1 LRRAQKNRE
10 FILQFQPRVSTAT
23 GRAIGCEALL
33 RWRDPAGGVVE
44 PARFVP
50 VLEETGLM
58 VPVGAWVLAEAC
70 HQAKAW
76 QAYGRSPL
84 RVSVNISP
92 GQFRSD
98 GLVKAVAGALR
109 ASGLPPHLLE
119 LELTESLLVENVDY
133 AMEVMHKLKA
143 LGTTLSIDDFGAGY
157 SSLGYLK
164 RFPIDNLKLH
174 RSFVR
179 DLAASPKD
187 AAIVDAICL
196 LARSLGMGL
205 VAEGV
210 EEAWQAHYLRE
221 RYCTEMQGYLF
232 ARPLGADGLVEALAR
247 TYPLPRTISA
257 SAAIQSGESLRQGT
271 R

>member
-1 LRRAQKNRE
+1 M
-10 FILQFQPRVSTAT
+10 
-23 GRAIGCEALL
+23 
-33 RWRDPAGGVVE
+33 VE

-50 VLEETGLM
+50 VLEETGLI

-70 HQAKAW
+70 HQAKSW

-92 GQFRSD
+92 GQFRGE

-119 LELTESLLVENVDY
+119 LELPESLLVENADY

-164 RFPIDNLKLH
+164 RFPIDNLKLDT
-174 RSFVR
+174 SFVR

-205 VAEGV
+205 VAEGI
-210 EEAWQAHYLRE
+210 EEAWQAHYLGE

-232 ARPLGADGLVEALAR
+232 ARPLGADGLIEALAR
-247 TYPLPRTISA
+247 TYPLPRTMSA
-257 SAAIQSGESLRQGT
+257 SAAIQLGESLRQGT